1 MLYLTNM
8 YSLEEKPCLFRSA
21 GLAWLSQPPR
31 SPRINSGEGLKT
43 KAAFAAASNLISN
56 FPCLRQIPQ
65 RIGCERE
72 REEELISNPGQRR
85 SQAVISVE
93 KGLVEMKTSCYY
105 SFQRFGRPVEWPG
118 VFFQFQ
124 TWNRAIL
131 KFQPWICKGYWWNE
145 FGKIHIQIK
154 FISRATRHGKASVQ
168 VRHQV
173 GLQCSGEVLL
183 TKVF

>member
-72 REEELISNPGQRR
+72 RKNSYPGQRR
-85 SQAVISVE
+85 SHAVISVE
-93 KGLVEMKTSCYY
+93 KGLVEMETSCYY
-105 SFQRFGRPVEWPG
+105 SLPEIWPTSRVTRG
-118 VFFQFQ
+118 
-124 TWNRAIL
+124 IL
-131 KFQPWICKGYWWNE
+131 
-145 FGKIHIQIK
+145 
-154 FISRATRHGKASVQ
+154 SVSN
-168 VRHQV
+168 
-173 GLQCSGEVLL
+173 LKSGHFEVPALNL
-183 TKVF
+183 